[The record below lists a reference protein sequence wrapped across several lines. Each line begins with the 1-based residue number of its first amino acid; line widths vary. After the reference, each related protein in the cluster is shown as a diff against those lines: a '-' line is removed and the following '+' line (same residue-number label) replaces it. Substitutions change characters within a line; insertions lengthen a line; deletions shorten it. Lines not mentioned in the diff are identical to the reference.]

1 MIKVDNLHKTFKLYH
16 SPADR
21 LKEIVTGRR
30 YCHEFSALKGVSFT
44 VDSGET
50 MGIVGQNGAG
60 KSTLLKLLTGILLP
74 DEGTVE
80 IDGKITGLLELG
92 TGFNA
97 EFTGMQN
104 IFLNGTF
111 LGMGRQE
118 ISDRLEAIVEF
129 TELGDFIDQPIKTYS
144 SGMLM
149 RLAFSV
155 AIHADPKVFVVD
167 EALAVGDAYFQQKC
181 MNRIKQ
187 FKEQGGSIV
196 FVSHDMNAVKVLCNK
211 AMLLDHGSVVEAGE
225 PDDVI
230 KTYNFLLSK
239 RTSGEEFRFL
249 GNKPSDKGPAKTLGY
264 GDFRVEIAAMKLLD
278 RYGHESE
285 FFAAGDPC
293 SIEVSLKANDDID
306 DLTVGILIRDRFGQ
320 DIFGT
325 NTHHLKLPIELQNHQ
340 TCVVIYDIE
349 ELNLGPGKYTL
360 TVAAHKSGAHTD
372 GCYQWVDVI
381 TTFEVLGD
389 ADFYFTGLSRLKP
402 NVHINIAA
410 DHSAARNPV

>member
-21 LKEIVTGRR
+21 LKEIVTRR
-30 YCHEFSALKGVSFT
+30 KYCHEFSALKGVSFT
-44 VDSGET
+44 VESGET
-50 MGIVGQNGAG
+50 MGIVGRNGAG
-60 KSTLLKLLTGILLP
+60 KSTLLKLLTGILLA
-74 DEGTVE
+74 DKGTVE

-97 EFTGMQN
+97 EFTGTQN
-104 IFLNGTF
+104 VFLNGTF
-111 LGMGRQE
+111 LGMARQE
-118 ISDRLEAIVEF
+118 IDHRLEAIVEF
-129 TELGDFIDQPIKTYS
+129 TELGDFIDQPIKRYS

-196 FVSHDMNAVKVLCNK
+196 FVSHDVNAVKVLCNK
-211 AMLLDHGSVVEAGE
+211 AMLLDHGSVVEVGD
-225 PDDVI
+225 PDSVV
-230 KTYNFLLSK
+230 KTYNFILSK
-239 RTSGEEFRFL
+239 RTGGEEFRFL
-249 GNKPSDKGPAKTLGY
+249 GNKPSDGGPDETMGY

-278 RYGHESE
+278 RDGCEAE
-285 FFAAGDPC
+285 FFTAGDPC
-293 SIEVSLKANDDID
+293 TIEVSLKANDDID

-325 NTHHLKLPIELQNHQ
+325 NTHYLKLPIELQKHQ
-340 TCVVIYDIE
+340 KCAVVYDIE

-360 TVAAHKSGAHTD
+360 TVAAHKSGAHTE

-381 TTFEVLGD
+381 TAFEVLAG

-402 NVHINIAA
+402 NVHVTKIGT
-410 DHSAARNPV
+410 DHSTA